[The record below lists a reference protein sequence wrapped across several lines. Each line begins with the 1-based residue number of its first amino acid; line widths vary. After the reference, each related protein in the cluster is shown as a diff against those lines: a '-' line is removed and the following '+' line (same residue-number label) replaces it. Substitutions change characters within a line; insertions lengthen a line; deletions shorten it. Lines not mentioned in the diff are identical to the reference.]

1 MRTVSHRRGRI
12 TQPISKHA
20 CLGLAFIAAL
30 GVVGSLRS
38 QRLGVGQTAAARRP
52 RAVQGTCFGGRSVTP
67 GSPRDDSA
75 THAALDGLGTTA
87 VERGDILE
95 TCALTA
101 YGGGANEKLLCA
113 MPIPRYGADADCVIV
128 SLGSKNEWQF
138 EAAMLNETACRV
150 ETFDCTVETPRTP
163 LLAKY
168 PKRLRFH
175 RLCIGAEDDPARN
188 MGTWRTIAHISM
200 GPSDTQIVA
209 LNMDVDRFEC
219 DIFAEFAKLRR
230 VQDGTVVDGS
240 YHAAYEGDAHLA
252 PLQIAFELHAVVR
265 PPARACEAARAP
277 LAWPSGHLTELRT
290 AGYRVVDR
298 RDHPHRPRGAQLLV
312 VDATVFAA
320 NRDANLYSLGDRFD
334 MPKYL
339 LDTLWPTWAPEM
351 VDHRARIAD
360 ALPSSILARYR
371 TAEARETNGAC
382 SSFENATRFC
392 GGVHAQA
399 YPDIPL
405 LRRVLAVYGRHAP
418 PHPFAR
424 VHARNDTLLVHVRAG
439 DRLVDSGTLEA
450 VRAFVFSYN
459 FRHVRLLGAAHG
471 DTRYG
476 PKRANADRYLSVI
489 AGALGNLG
497 GCRATY
503 HVSTSPDDDLYQISL
518 SKHFFMMSG
527 GFSMLAA
534 LVAGGTVY
542 HTPSAVHRLSGAYL
556 EALHSEAGRVVCV
569 EPRGIPSRCS
579 APAVALDY
587 APSAA

>member
-1 MRTVSHRRGRI
+1 M
-12 TQPISKHA
+12 
-20 CLGLAFIAAL
+20 GLAFIAAL

-265 PPARACEAARAP
+265 PPAHQ
-277 LAWPSGHLTELRT
+277 LGH
-290 AGYRVVDR
+290 
-298 RDHPHRPRGAQLLV
+298 
-312 VDATVFAA
+312 
-320 NRDANLYSLGDRFD
+320 
-334 MPKYL
+334 
-339 LDTLWPTWAPEM
+339 
-351 VDHRARIAD
+351 
-360 ALPSSILARYR
+360 
-371 TAEARETNGAC
+371 
-382 SSFENATRFC
+382 
-392 GGVHAQA
+392 
-399 YPDIPL
+399 
-405 LRRVLAVYGRHAP
+405 
-418 PHPFAR
+418 
-424 VHARNDTLLVHVRAG
+424 
-439 DRLVDSGTLEA
+439 
-450 VRAFVFSYN
+450 
-459 FRHVRLLGAAHG
+459 
-471 DTRYG
+471 
-476 PKRANADRYLSVI
+476 
-489 AGALGNLG
+489 
-497 GCRATY
+497 
-503 HVSTSPDDDLYQISL
+503 
-518 SKHFFMMSG
+518 
-527 GFSMLAA
+527 
-534 LVAGGTVY
+534 
-542 HTPSAVHRLSGAYL
+542 
-556 EALHSEAGRVVCV
+556 
-569 EPRGIPSRCS
+569 
-579 APAVALDY
+579 
-587 APSAA
+587 

>member
-1 MRTVSHRRGRI
+1 M
-12 TQPISKHA
+12 
-20 CLGLAFIAAL
+20 GLAFIAAL

-38 QRLGVGQTAAARRP
+38 RRLGVGQTATARRP
-52 RAVQGTCFGGRSVTP
+52 RAVQGTCFGGRSITP
-67 GSPRDDSA
+67 GPPRDDSA
-75 THAALDGLGTTA
+75 THAALDGLGTTV

-101 YGGGANEKLLCA
+101 YGGGTNEKLLCA

-175 RLCIGAEDDPARN
+175 RLCVGAEDDPARN

-240 YHAAYEGDAHLA
+240 HHAAYEGDAHLA

-298 RDHPHRPRGAQLLV
+298 RDHPHRPGGAQLLV

-339 LDTLWPTWAPEM
+339 LDTCGRRGPPRWSTTGRESQTRYPRASWRGTERPRPGRQMAPA
-351 VDHRARIAD
+351 RA
-360 ALPSSILARYR
+360 SR
-371 TAEARETNGAC
+371 T
-382 SSFENATRFC
+382 
-392 GGVHAQA
+392 
-399 YPDIPL
+399 
-405 LRRVLAVYGRHAP
+405 RRV
-418 PHPFAR
+418 
-424 VHARNDTLLVHVRAG
+424 
-439 DRLVDSGTLEA
+439 S
-450 VRAFVFSYN
+450 
-459 FRHVRLLGAAHG
+459 AAAC
-471 DTRYG
+471 TRRRT
-476 PKRANADRYLSVI
+476 PTSRYCEGSSLCT
-489 AGALGNLG
+489 A
-497 GCRATY
+497 AT
-503 HVSTSPDDDLYQISL
+503 
-518 SKHFFMMSG
+518 
-527 GFSMLAA
+527 
-534 LVAGGTVY
+534 
-542 HTPSAVHRLSGAYL
+542 HRLIRSHASTPGMTRSWCTCA
-556 EALHSEAGRVVCV
+556 
-569 EPRGIPSRCS
+569 RG
-579 APAVALDY
+579 
-587 APSAA
+587 